1 MSGKG
6 FKLLVKEGQHVKA
19 GQPVVETDLAMLRG
33 KGYDMTTMLII
44 ADPDDKEVNLKLAGK
59 VAKGDIIG
67 K

>member
-1 MSGKG
+1 
-6 FKLLVKEGQHVKA
+6 VKA